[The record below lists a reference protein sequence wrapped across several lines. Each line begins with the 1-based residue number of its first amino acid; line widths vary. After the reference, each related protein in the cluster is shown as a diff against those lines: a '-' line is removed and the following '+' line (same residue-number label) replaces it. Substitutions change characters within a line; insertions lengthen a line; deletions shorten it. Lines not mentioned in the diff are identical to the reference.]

1 MKPDLYT
8 KVVLSAI
15 AIFLGVIAFEYR
27 PVKSAK
33 AATSGST
40 IVPIGGG
47 TSNYWQLDGK
57 KVRFCYHGAKR
68 FKCYIWR

>member
-1 MKPDLYT
+1 MKHDLYT
-8 KVVLSAI
+8 KIVLTAI
-15 AIFLGVIAFEYR
+15 ALLLGVIAFEYR
-27 PVKSAK
+27 AVKPAQ
-33 AATSGST
+33 APTGDTT

-47 TSNYWQLDGK
+47 TSNYWQVDGE